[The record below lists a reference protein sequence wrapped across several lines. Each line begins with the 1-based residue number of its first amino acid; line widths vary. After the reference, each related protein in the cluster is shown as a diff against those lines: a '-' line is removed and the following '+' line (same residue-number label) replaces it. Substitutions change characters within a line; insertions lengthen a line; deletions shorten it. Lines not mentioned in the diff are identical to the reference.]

1 MMIIVKKK
9 KTIAYK
15 LKFIDSYRFMQSKL
29 PDLID
34 NVSEI
39 NKQECPKCI
48 RKNKLNQN
56 AII

>member
-56 AII
+56 ASI